1 MLIQFVFLKY
11 HLRYFIYFT
20 KSTINLPVQNGATV
34 PIKIHRP
41 LPQSGTALSDSRSKQ
56 HESRKAMI
64 ATNTTNLKYTTPR
77 QSVNGAG
84 DHRSFRKLSA
94 FASFIVVAVCAFC
107 LANSLVAA
115 PAVAETLNRF
125 KPTQAGVDYD
135 QPTAQQAAQSQLK
148 SVREA
153 NASGWVV
160 TDANDQVLR
169 KFFDT
174 NGDTKVD
181 RWSYFKD
188 GVEVYRDIDSDFD
201 GQADQFRW
209 LGAAGIRWGVDQDA
223 DRTIDYWKV
232 ISPQEVSQELV
243 AAMQSRDQSRFARL
257 FANDREIQGLGV
269 SPELQQKLSD
279 DRARAVQKFTAAA
292 AASSLLDQNVRWVH
306 FGGTHG
312 VLPAGSDGRTQD
324 LYVYDN
330 VIAVIEHEKTHRQI
344 LVGALLRSGD
354 AWRIVQLPPALSV
367 AGLGT
372 SGNQVAQYEGY
383 FFSSPNAAPIAT
395 NQGGTAEMSAEI
407 QELLAQLEKIDLQLV
422 SVSTA
427 SAGQLLNKQRTDV
440 LVQLISKSSSAE
452 EKSNWIRQFAD
463 TVSAAVQSGSY
474 PQGIAQ
480 LQSLDSQVAQA
491 GGADHAYVQFRLMT
505 ARYGDSLRKSPEKFD
520 AVQEKWLVDLDAFVK
535 KFPASGDAPEAIFQ
549 LAIAEEFAGSY
560 DRAIAYYGEIVSKY
574 PKAPIAPK
582 AEGAQRRLNLK
593 DKPLALVSKSLRGQ
607 QIDTRQ
613 FSGRIVVI
621 HYWASWS
628 DPSTQDMALLKR
640 LASKYGDKLAVVG
653 VNLDADR
660 KAALQLVQN
669 NGFSWPHLYSSGGM
683 DSSLANQLG
692 IVSVPMI
699 FVVGSDGRV
708 LKTSVHSAELDGL
721 IAKLVK

>member
-1 MLIQFVFLKY
+1 M
-11 HLRYFIYFT
+11 
-20 KSTINLPVQNGATV
+20 SA
-34 PIKIHRP
+34 
-41 LPQSGTALSDSRSKQ
+41 
-56 HESRKAMI
+56 
-64 ATNTTNLKYTTPR
+64 TNLKHIKPR
-77 QSVNGAG
+77 QPVNGKG
-84 DHRSFRKLSA
+84 EHRRSSKLPA
-94 FASFIVVAVCAFC
+94 FALIVACVFC

-115 PAVAETLNRF
+115 PSVVETLNRF
-125 KPTQAGVDYD
+125 KPTQADVDYD

-160 TDANDQVLR
+160 TDANDQVQR

-181 RWSYFKD
+181 RWSYFKA
-188 GVEVYRDIDSDFD
+188 GVEVYRDIDSDYD
-201 GQADQFRW
+201 GRADQFRW
-209 LGAAGIRWGVDQDA
+209 LGAAGIRWGVDEDA
-223 DRTIDYWKV
+223 DGTIDYWKV
-232 ISPQEVSQELV
+232 ISAQEVSQELI

-257 FANDREIQGLGV
+257 FANEREIQGLGV
-269 SPELQQKLSD
+269 SPELRQKLSD
-279 DRARAVQKFTAAA
+279 GRAQAVQAFAVSA
-292 AASSLLDQNVRWVH
+292 AASSLLEQSARWVH

-312 VLPAGSDGRTQD
+312 VLPSGSDGRTQD

-344 LVGALLRSGD
+344 LVGALLRSGN
-354 AWRIVQLPPALSV
+354 AWRLVQLPPALSV
-367 AGLGT
+367 TGTGT

-383 FFSSPNAAPIAT
+383 FFSSPNAAPIT
-395 NQGGTAEMSAEI
+395 PSQGGTAEMSAEI

-422 SVSTA
+422 SVSSV
-427 SAGQLLNKQRTDV
+427 SAGQSLNKQRTDV

-463 TVSAAVQSGSY
+463 TVSAAVQSGAY

-491 GGADHAYVQFRLMT
+491 GGGDHAYVQFRLMT
-505 ARYGDSLRKSPEKFD
+505 ARYGDSLRKSPEKFET
-520 AVQEKWLVDLDAFVK
+520 VQEKWLVDLDAFVK

-582 AEGAQRRLNLK
+582 ADGAQRRLNLK
-593 DKPLALVSKSLRGQ
+593 DKPLALVSKSLSGE

-628 DPSTQDMALLKR
+628 DPSTQDMDLLKR
-640 LASKYGDKLAVVG
+640 LALKYGDKLAVVG

-660 KAALQLVQN
+660 NAAMQLVQN
-669 NGFSWPHLYSSGGM
+669 SGFSWPHLYSPGGM

-699 FVVGSDGRV
+699 FLVGADGKVV
-708 LKTSVHSAELDGL
+708 KTSVHSAELDGL
-721 IAKLVK
+721 IAEILK

>member
-1 MLIQFVFLKY
+1 M
-11 HLRYFIYFT
+11 
-20 KSTINLPVQNGATV
+20 SA
-34 PIKIHRP
+34 
-41 LPQSGTALSDSRSKQ
+41 
-56 HESRKAMI
+56 
-64 ATNTTNLKYTTPR
+64 TNLKYIRPR
-77 QSVNGAG
+77 QSVNSKGE
-84 DHRSFRKLSA
+84 HCRSSKLSA
-94 FASFIVVAVCAFC
+94 FALGVAGVFC
-107 LANSLVAA
+107 LASSLVAA
-115 PAVAETLNRF
+115 PSVAETLNRF
-125 KPTQAGVDYD
+125 KPTQADVDYD

-160 TDANDQVLR
+160 TDVNDQVQR

-181 RWSYFKD
+181 RWSYFKA
-188 GVEVYRDIDSDFD
+188 GVEVYRDIDSDYD
-201 GQADQFRW
+201 GRADQFRW
-209 LGAAGIRWGVDQDA
+209 LGAAGIRWGVDEDA
-223 DRTIDYWKV
+223 DGTIDYWKV
-232 ISPQEVSQELV
+232 ISAQEVSQELI

-279 DRARAVQKFTAAA
+279 GRAQAVQVFAASA
-292 AASSLLDQNVRWVH
+292 TASSLLEKNARWVH

-354 AWRIVQLPPALSV
+354 TWRLVQLPPALSV
-367 AGLGT
+367 AGTGT

-383 FFSSPNAAPIAT
+383 FFSSSNTAPIASG
-395 NQGGTAEMSAEI
+395 QGGTPEMSVEI
-407 QELLAQLEKIDLQLV
+407 QQLLAQLEKIDLQLV
-422 SVSTA
+422 SVSSV
-427 SAGQLLNKQRTDV
+427 SAGQSLNKQRTDV

-463 TVSAAVQSGSY
+463 TVSAAVQSGAY

-491 GGADHAYVQFRLMT
+491 GGGDHAYVQFRLMT
-505 ARYGDSLRKSPEKFD
+505 ARYGDSLRKSPKNFD
-520 AVQEKWLVDLDAFVK
+520 TVQEKWLGDLDAFVK

-582 AEGAQRRLNLK
+582 ADGAQRRLNLK
-593 DKPLALVSKSLRGQ
+593 DKPLALVSKSLSGEQ
-607 QIDTRQ
+607 VDTRQ

-628 DPSTQDMALLKR
+628 DPSTQDMDLLKR
-640 LASKYGDKLAVVG
+640 LSSKYGDKLAVVG
-653 VNLDADR
+653 VNLDVDR
-660 KAALQLVQN
+660 NAAVQLVQN
-669 NGFSWPHLYSSGGM
+669 SGFSWPHLYSPGGM

-699 FVVGSDGRV
+699 FLVGADGKVV
-708 LKTSVHSAELDGL
+708 KTSVHSAELDGL
-721 IAKLVK
+721 IAEILK

>member
-1 MLIQFVFLKY
+1 M
-11 HLRYFIYFT
+11 
-20 KSTINLPVQNGATV
+20 S
-34 PIKIHRP
+34 
-41 LPQSGTALSDSRSKQ
+41 
-56 HESRKAMI
+56 
-64 ATNTTNLKYTTPR
+64 ATNTTNLKHNNHR
-77 QSVNGAG
+77 QSSYGKSG
-84 DHRSFRKLSA
+84 HRRSSKLSV
-94 FASFIVVAVCAFC
+94 FALSALIVACTFC
-107 LANSLVAA
+107 LTNSLVAA
-115 PAVAETLNRF
+115 PSVAETLNRF
-125 KPTQAGVDYD
+125 KPTQTDVDYD
-135 QPTAQQAAQSQLK
+135 QPTAQQAEQSQMN

-153 NASGWVV
+153 NVSGWVV

-181 RWSYFKD
+181 RWSYFKA
-188 GVEVYRDIDSDFD
+188 GVEVYRDIDSNYD

-209 LGAAGIRWGVDQDA
+209 LGAAGIRWGVDHDA
-223 DRTIDYWKV
+223 DGTLDYWKV
-232 ISPQEVSQELV
+232 ISAQEVSQELI

-279 DRARAVQKFTAAA
+279 DRAQAVQKFTASA
-292 AASSLLDQNVRWVH
+292 AASSLLEQNAHWVH

-312 VLPAGSDGRTQD
+312 VLPSGSDGRTKD

-367 AGLGT
+367 AATGAA
-372 SGNQVAQYEGY
+372 GNQVAQYEGY
-383 FFSSPNAAPIAT
+383 FFSTPNAMPIAPQ
-395 NQGGTAEMSAEI
+395 QGGTDEMSAEI
-407 QELLAQLEKIDLQLV
+407 QQLLAQLEKIDLELV
-422 SVSTA
+422 SVSSA
-427 SAGQLLNKQRTDV
+427 SEEQSLNKQRADV
-440 LVQLISKSSSAE
+440 LVHLISKSSSTE

-463 TVSAAVQSGSY
+463 TVSAAVQSGAY

-480 LQSLDSQVAQA
+480 LQSLDSQVALA
-491 GGADHAYVQFRLMT
+491 GGTDHAYVQFRLMT

-520 AVQEKWLVDLDAFVK
+520 AVQEKWLIDLGAFVK

-549 LAIAEEFAGSY
+549 LAIAEEFAGSN

-574 PKAPIAPK
+574 PQAPIAPK

-593 DKPLALVSKSLRGQ
+593 GRPLALVSKSLSGQ
-607 QIDTRQ
+607 QIDTRR

-628 DPSTQDMALLKR
+628 DPSTQDMVLLKR

-653 VNLDADR
+653 VNLDVDR
-660 KAALQLVQN
+660 NAGLQLVKN
-669 NGFSWPHLYSSGGM
+669 GGFSWPHLYSAGGM
-683 DSSLANQLG
+683 ESSLANQLG

-699 FVVGSDGRV
+699 FLVGSDGKV
-708 LKTSVHSAELDGL
+708 VKTSVHSAELDGL
-721 IAKLVK
+721 IAEFLK

>member
-1 MLIQFVFLKY
+1 M
-11 HLRYFIYFT
+11 
-20 KSTINLPVQNGATV
+20 SATN
-34 PIKIHRP
+34 ISNRKHIGNC
-41 LPQSGTALSDSRSKQ
+41 QSNSGTGDQSRW
-56 HESRKAMI
+56 
-64 ATNTTNLKYTTPR
+64 R
-77 QSVNGAG
+77 QLA
-84 DHRSFRKLSA
+84 
-94 FASFIVVAVCAFC
+94 VVARFAWIVAYTLC
-107 LANSLVAA
+107 LTESLVAA
-115 PAVAETLNRF
+115 PAVTETLDRF
-125 KPTQAGVDYD
+125 KPTQADVDYD

-148 SVREA
+148 SIREV
-153 NASGWVV
+153 NASGWIV

-181 RWSYFKD
+181 RWSYFKA
-188 GVEVYRDIDSDFD
+188 GVEVYRDIDSDFN
-201 GQADQFRW
+201 GKADQFRW
-209 LGAAGIRWGVDQDA
+209 LGAAGIRWGVDNDGNG
-223 DRTIDYWKV
+223 TIDYWKV
-232 ISPQEVSQELV
+232 ISAQEVSQELI
-243 AAMQSRDQSRFARL
+243 AAMQSGDQLRFGRL
-257 FANDREIQGLGV
+257 FANNREIQGLGV

-279 DRARAVQKFTAAA
+279 GRARAVQAFTASAA
-292 AASSLLDQNVRWVH
+292 VKPLLEKNARWVH

-354 AWRIVQLPPALSV
+354 TWRLVQLPPALSV
-367 AGLGT
+367 AGTGT

-383 FFSSPNAAPIAT
+383 FFSSPNAALIAPS
-395 NQGGTAEMSAEI
+395 QGGTAEMSAEI
-407 QELLAQLEKIDLQLV
+407 QALLAQLEKIDLQLA
-422 SVSTA
+422 SASSA
-427 SAGQLLNKQRTDV
+427 SAGQLLNKQRADV

-463 TVSAAVQSGSY
+463 TVSAAVQSGAY

-480 LQSLDSQVAQA
+480 LQSLDSQVERA
-491 GGADHAYVQFRLMT
+491 GGPDHAYVQFRLMT
-505 ARYGDSLRKSPEKFD
+505 ARYGDSLRKSPEEFET
-520 AVQEKWLVDLDAFVK
+520 VQGKWLVDLDAFVK

-560 DRAIAYYGEIVSKY
+560 DRAIAYYGEIVEKY

-582 AEGAQRRLNLK
+582 ATGAQRRLNLK
-593 DKPLALVSKSLRGQ
+593 DKPLALVAKSLGGQ
-607 QIDTRQ
+607 QIDTRR

-628 DPSTQDMALLKR
+628 DPSTQDMVLLKR
-640 LASKYGDKLAVVG
+640 LTSKYGDKIAIVG

-660 KAALQLVQN
+660 NAAVQLLQN
-669 NGFSWPHLYSSGGM
+669 SGFAWPHLYSSGGM

-699 FVVGSDGRV
+699 FLVGSDGRV
-708 LKTSVHSAELDGL
+708 VKTSVHSAELDGL
-721 IAKLVK
+721 IEKLIK

>member
-1 MLIQFVFLKY
+1 M
-11 HLRYFIYFT
+11 
-20 KSTINLPVQNGATV
+20 SA
-34 PIKIHRP
+34 
-41 LPQSGTALSDSRSKQ
+41 
-56 HESRKAMI
+56 
-64 ATNTTNLKYTTPR
+64 TNLKHIKPR
-77 QSVNGAG
+77 QSVNGKG
-84 DHRSFRKLSA
+84 EHRRSSKLPA
-94 FASFIVVAVCAFC
+94 FALIVACVFC

-115 PAVAETLNRF
+115 PSVVETLNRF
-125 KPTQAGVDYD
+125 KPTQADVDYD

-160 TDANDQVLR
+160 TDANDQVQR

-181 RWSYFKD
+181 RWSYFKA
-188 GVEVYRDIDSDFD
+188 GVEVYRDIDSDYD
-201 GQADQFRW
+201 GRADQFRW
-209 LGAAGIRWGVDQDA
+209 LGAAGIRWGVDEDA
-223 DRTIDYWKV
+223 DGTIDYWKV
-232 ISPQEVSQELV
+232 ISAQEVSQELI

-257 FANDREIQGLGV
+257 FANEREIQGLGV
-269 SPELQQKLSD
+269 SPELRQKLSD
-279 DRARAVQKFTAAA
+279 GRAQAVQAFAVSA
-292 AASSLLDQNVRWVH
+292 AASSLLEQSARWVH
-306 FGGTHG
+306 FGGTYG
-312 VLPAGSDGRTQD
+312 VLPSGSDGRTQD

-344 LVGALLRSGD
+344 LVGALLRSGN
-354 AWRIVQLPPALSV
+354 AWRLVQLPPALSV
-367 AGLGT
+367 AGAGT

-383 FFSSPNAAPIAT
+383 FFSSSNAAPIT
-395 NQGGTAEMSAEI
+395 PSQGGTAEMSAEI

-422 SVSTA
+422 SVSSV
-427 SAGQLLNKQRTDV
+427 SAGQSLNKQRTDV

-463 TVSAAVQSGSY
+463 TVSAAVQSGAY

-491 GGADHAYVQFRLMT
+491 GGGDHAYVQFRLMT
-505 ARYGDSLRKSPEKFD
+505 ARYGDSLRKSPENFET
-520 AVQEKWLVDLDAFVK
+520 VQEKWLVDLGAFVK

-582 AEGAQRRLNLK
+582 ADGAQRRLNLK
-593 DKPLALVSKSLRGQ
+593 DKPLALVSKSLSGE

-628 DPSTQDMALLKR
+628 DPSTQDMSLLKR
-640 LASKYGDKLAVVG
+640 LSLKYGDKLAVVG

-660 KAALQLVQN
+660 NAAVQLIQD
-669 NGFSWPHLYSSGGM
+669 NGFSWPHLYSPGGM

-699 FVVGSDGRV
+699 FLVGADGKVV
-708 LKTSVHSAELDGL
+708 KTSVHSAELDGL
-721 IAKLVK
+721 IAEILK

>member
-1 MLIQFVFLKY
+1 M
-11 HLRYFIYFT
+11 
-20 KSTINLPVQNGATV
+20 NG
-34 PIKIHRP
+34 K
-41 LPQSGTALSDSRSKQ
+41 
-56 HESRKAMI
+56 
-64 ATNTTNLKYTTPR
+64 
-77 QSVNGAG
+77 G
-84 DHRSFRKLSA
+84 DHGRSSQLSA
-94 FASFIVVAVCAFC
+94 FASFALVVACTFF
-107 LANSLVAA
+107 LPNSLVAA
-115 PAVAETLNRF
+115 PAVVETLNRF
-125 KPTQAGVDYD
+125 KPTKADVDYD

-160 TDANDQVLR
+160 TDANDLVLR

-181 RWSYFKD
+181 RWSYFKA
-188 GVEVYRDIDSDFD
+188 GVEVYRDIDSDYD
-201 GQADQFRW
+201 GKADQFRW
-209 LGAAGIRWGVDQDA
+209 LGAAGIRWGVDEDA
-223 DRTIDYWKV
+223 NGTIDYWKV
-232 ISPQEVSQELV
+232 ISAQEVSQELI
-243 AAMQSRDQSRFARL
+243 AAMQSGDQLRFARL

-279 DRARAVQKFTAAA
+279 GRAQAVQAFAASA
-292 AASSLLDQNVRWVH
+292 AASSLLEKNARWVH

-312 VLPAGSDGRTQD
+312 VLPSGSDGRTQD

-344 LVGALLRSGD
+344 LVGALLRSGNT
-354 AWRIVQLPPALSV
+354 WRLVQLPPALSA
-367 AGLGT
+367 AGSGT

-383 FFSSPNAAPIAT
+383 FFSSSNAAPIAT
-395 NQGGTAEMSAEI
+395 NQGGTDEMSAEI
-407 QELLAQLEKIDLQLV
+407 QQLLAQLEKIDLQLV
-422 SVSTA
+422 SVSSAT
-427 SAGQLLNKQRTDV
+427 AGQLLNKQRTDV

-463 TVSAAVQSGSY
+463 TVSAAVQSGAY
-474 PQGIAQ
+474 PQGIVQ
-480 LQSLDSQVAQA
+480 LQSLDSQVARA

-505 ARYGDSLRKSPEKFD
+505 ARYGDSLRKSPEQFA

-574 PKAPIAPK
+574 PQAPIAPK
-582 AEGAQRRLNLK
+582 AAGAQRRLNLK
-593 DKPLALVSKSLRGQ
+593 DKPLALVAKTLSGQ
-607 QIDTRQ
+607 QIDTRR

-640 LASKYGDKLAVVG
+640 LASKYGDKIAVVG
-653 VNLDADR
+653 VNLDADPN
-660 KAALQLVQN
+660 AALQLLQN
-669 NGFSWPHLYSSGGM
+669 SGFSWPHLYSSGGM

-699 FVVGSDGRV
+699 FLVGSDGKV
-708 LKTSVHSAELDGL
+708 VKTSVHSAELEGL
-721 IAKLVK
+721 IEKLLK

>member
-1 MLIQFVFLKY
+1 M
-11 HLRYFIYFT
+11 
-20 KSTINLPVQNGATV
+20 S
-34 PIKIHRP
+34 
-41 LPQSGTALSDSRSKQ
+41 
-56 HESRKAMI
+56 
-64 ATNTTNLKYTTPR
+64 ATNTTNLKHVRPR
-77 QSVNGAG
+77 GSFNGKGA
-84 DHRSFRKLSA
+84 HRRTSKLSA
-94 FASFIVVAVCAFC
+94 VASFVACVFC
-107 LANSLVAA
+107 LTNSLNAA
-115 PAVAETLNRF
+115 PAVAETLSRF
-125 KPTQAGVDYD
+125 KPTHADVDYD

-160 TDANDQVLR
+160 TDVNNQILR

-181 RWSYFKD
+181 RWSYFKA
-188 GVEVYRDIDSDFD
+188 GVEVYRDIDSNFD
-201 GQADQFRW
+201 GRADQFRW
-209 LGAAGIRWGVDQDA
+209 LGAAGIRWGVDSDA
-223 DRTIDYWKV
+223 DGTIDYWKV
-232 ISPQEVSQELV
+232 ISAQEVSQELI
-243 AAMQSRDQSRFARL
+243 AAMQSRDQARFARL
-257 FANDREIQGLGV
+257 FASDREIQGLGV

-279 DRARAVQKFTAAA
+279 GRARAVQVFAASA
-292 AASSLLDQNVRWVH
+292 AASSLLEKNAHWVH

-312 VLPAGSDGRTQD
+312 VLPSGSDGRTQD

-330 VIAVIEHEKTHRQI
+330 VIAVIEHEKVHRQI

-354 AWRIVQLPPALSV
+354 TWRLVQLPPVLST
-367 AGLGT
+367 AGNGT
-372 SGNQVAQYEGY
+372 ADNQVAQYEGY
-383 FFSSPNAAPIAT
+383 FFSSSNAATASS

-407 QELLAQLEKIDLQLV
+407 QQLLAQLEEIDVQLA
-422 SVSTA
+422 SVA
-427 SAGQLLNKQRTDV
+427 SADAGQSLNKQRADV
-440 LVQLISKSSSAE
+440 LVQLISKSSSVE

-463 TVSAAVQSGSY
+463 SVSAAVQSGAY

-480 LQSLDSQVAQA
+480 LQALDSQVAQA

-505 ARYGDSLRKSPEKFD
+505 ARYGDSLRRSPEKFD
-520 AVQEKWLVDLDAFVK
+520 AVQGKWLVDLDTFVK

-549 LAIAEEFAGSY
+549 LAIAEEFSGSF

-574 PKAPIAPK
+574 PKAPIVPK

-593 DKPLALVSKSLRGQ
+593 GKPLALVSKSLGGQ
-607 QIDTRQ
+607 QIDTRR

-640 LASKYGDKLAVVG
+640 LASKYGDKLALVG
-653 VNLDADR
+653 VNLDADPD
-660 KAALQLVQN
+660 AAVQLVQN
-669 NGFSWPHLYSSGGM
+669 SDFSWPHLYSAGGM

-699 FVVGSDGRV
+699 FLVGADGKVV
-708 LKTSVHSAELDGL
+708 KTSVHSAELDAL
-721 IAKLVK
+721 IAELLE

>member
-1 MLIQFVFLKY
+1 M
-11 HLRYFIYFT
+11 
-20 KSTINLPVQNGATV
+20 SA
-34 PIKIHRP
+34 
-41 LPQSGTALSDSRSKQ
+41 
-56 HESRKAMI
+56 
-64 ATNTTNLKYTTPR
+64 TNLKYIKPR
-77 QSVNGAG
+77 QSVNGKG
-84 DHRSFRKLSA
+84 EHCRSSKLSA
-94 FASFIVVAVCAFC
+94 FALGVVGVFC
-107 LANSLVAA
+107 LASSLVAA
-115 PAVAETLNRF
+115 PSVAETLNRF
-125 KPTQAGVDYD
+125 KPTQADVDYD

-160 TDANDQVLR
+160 TDVNDQVQR

-181 RWSYFKD
+181 RWSYFKA
-188 GVEVYRDIDSDFD
+188 GVEVYRDIDSDYD
-201 GQADQFRW
+201 GRADQFRW
-209 LGAAGIRWGVDQDA
+209 LGAAGIRWGVDENA
-223 DRTIDYWKV
+223 DGTIDYWKV
-232 ISPQEVSQELV
+232 ISAQEVSQELI
-243 AAMQSRDQSRFARL
+243 AAMKSRDQSRFARL

-279 DRARAVQKFTAAA
+279 GRAQAVQAFAASA
-292 AASSLLDQNVRWVH
+292 TASSLLEQNARWVH

-354 AWRIVQLPPALSV
+354 TWRLVQLPPALSV
-367 AGLGT
+367 AGTGT

-383 FFSSPNAAPIAT
+383 FFSSSNAAPIASG
-395 NQGGTAEMSAEI
+395 QGGTPEMSVEI
-407 QELLAQLEKIDLQLV
+407 QQLLAQLEKIDLQLV
-422 SVSTA
+422 SISSV
-427 SAGQLLNKQRTDV
+427 SAGQSLNKQRTDV

-463 TVSAAVQSGSY
+463 TVSAAVQSGAY
-474 PQGIAQ
+474 PQGIVQ

-491 GGADHAYVQFRLMT
+491 GGGDHAYVQFRLMT
-505 ARYGDSLRKSPEKFD
+505 ARYGDSLRKSPENFD
-520 AVQEKWLVDLDAFVK
+520 AVQEKWLSDLGAFVN

-582 AEGAQRRLNLK
+582 ADGAQRRLNLK
-593 DKPLALVSKSLRGQ
+593 DKPLALVSKSLSGE

-628 DPSTQDMALLKR
+628 DPSTQDMSLLKR
-640 LASKYGDKLAVVG
+640 LSLKYGDKLAVVG

-660 KAALQLVQN
+660 NAAVQLIQD
-669 NGFSWPHLYSSGGM
+669 NGFSWPHLYSPGGM

-699 FVVGSDGRV
+699 FLVGADGKVV
-708 LKTSVHSAELDGL
+708 KTSVHSAELDGL
-721 IAKLVK
+721 IAEILK

>member
-1 MLIQFVFLKY
+1 
-11 HLRYFIYFT
+11 
-20 KSTINLPVQNGATV
+20 
-34 PIKIHRP
+34 
-41 LPQSGTALSDSRSKQ
+41 
-56 HESRKAMI
+56 
-64 ATNTTNLKYTTPR
+64 
-77 QSVNGAG
+77 
-84 DHRSFRKLSA
+84 
-94 FASFIVVAVCAFC
+94 VV
-107 LANSLVAA
+107 
-115 PAVAETLNRF
+115 
-125 KPTQAGVDYD
+125 
-135 QPTAQQAAQSQLK
+135 
-148 SVREA
+148 
-153 NASGWVV
+153 
-160 TDANDQVLR
+160 
-169 KFFDT
+169 
-174 NGDTKVD
+174 
-181 RWSYFKD
+181 
-188 GVEVYRDIDSDFD
+188 
-201 GQADQFRW
+201 
-209 LGAAGIRWGVDQDA
+209 
-223 DRTIDYWKV
+223 
-232 ISPQEVSQELV
+232 
-243 AAMQSRDQSRFARL
+243 
-257 FANDREIQGLGV
+257 ANDREIQGLGV

-279 DRARAVQKFTAAA
+279 GRAQAVQVFAASA
-292 AASSLLDQNVRWVH
+292 TASSLLEKNARWVH

-344 LVGALLRSGD
+344 LVGALLRSGN
-354 AWRIVQLPPALSV
+354 AWRLVQLPPALSV
-367 AGLGT
+367 AGTGT

-383 FFSSPNAAPIAT
+383 FFSSPNAAPIT
-395 NQGGTAEMSAEI
+395 PSQGGTAEMSAEI

-422 SVSTA
+422 SVSSV
-427 SAGQLLNKQRTDV
+427 SAGQSLNKQRTDV

-463 TVSAAVQSGSY
+463 TVSAAVQSGAY

-491 GGADHAYVQFRLMT
+491 GGGDHAYVQFRLMT
-505 ARYGDSLRKSPEKFD
+505 ARYGDSLRKSPEKFET
-520 AVQEKWLVDLDAFVK
+520 VQEKWLVDLDAFVK

-582 AEGAQRRLNLK
+582 ADGAQRRLNLK
-593 DKPLALVSKSLRGQ
+593 DKPLALVSKSLSGE

-628 DPSTQDMALLKR
+628 DPSTQDMDLLKR
-640 LASKYGDKLAVVG
+640 LALKYGDKLAVVG

-660 KAALQLVQN
+660 NAAMQLVQN
-669 NGFSWPHLYSSGGM
+669 SGFSWPHLYSPGGM

-699 FVVGSDGRV
+699 FLVGADGKVV
-708 LKTSVHSAELDGL
+708 KTSVHSAELDGL
-721 IAKLVK
+721 IAEILK